1 MNDCKK
7 FSQFCAEALYEDLD
21 AQHKQWFNEHKS
33 SCSTCNLLF
42 VKMKST
48 LSLMDNVEKPEPE
61 PEFWHNYWDNLE
73 GLLGDVRQSK
83 TVKMGW
89 WQKIP
94 QWFEIRP
101 KLTLQLAGGLAF
113 LLIGILIG
121 KMVFTIDIPLES
133 IRSNQSESY
142 ITFADKVILNQR
154 AGRYLQRS
162 KILLLGLVNLDESEG
177 EPIAINFT
185 HQRQISQQ
193 LIQETSSLK
202 NDLDRSDQMLLRELI
217 SDLEIVL
224 LQIANLEA
232 DNDISAVELV
242 KSAANSQ
249 SILLR
254 INLEEMR
261 EASKIER
268 IQAPSS
274 KSKKGQTI

>member
-1 MNDCKK
+1 
-7 FSQFCAEALYEDLD
+7 
-21 AQHKQWFNEHKS
+21 
-33 SCSTCNLLF
+33 
-42 VKMKST
+42 
-48 LSLMDNVEKPEPE
+48 
-61 PEFWHNYWDNLE
+61 
-73 GLLGDVRQSK
+73 
-83 TVKMGW
+83 
-89 WQKIP
+89 
-94 QWFEIRP
+94 
-101 KLTLQLAGGLAF
+101 
-113 LLIGILIG
+113 LIG

-232 DNDISAVELV
+232 DNDISAIELV

-274 KSKKGQTI
+274 KSKKNQTI